1 MIIFTKDR
9 QKWLLTANKNL
20 LMDDK
25 FFSIDEISKYLNI
38 PKSTIYKLSQKKKLP
53 SSKIGKQLRFRK
65 SSIETWLSEQEN
77 ESNIIINPDFK
88 HPAIKNILLV
98 DDDKLVLKTITR
110 FLNKQGHNVEFA
122 ESGEE
127 AIKKIE
133 KSDFDLI
140 IIDIRMPG
148 IDGIE
153 TIKRFRNYYNK
164 HNKPHIPEIV
174 ITGYM
179 DTAAEKEATRLGI
192 TDYLYKPFAISD
204 LIRAVKEKVK

>member
-1 MIIFTKDR
+1 
-9 QKWLLTANKNL
+9 
-20 LMDDK
+20 
-25 FFSIDEISKYLNI
+25 
-38 PKSTIYKLSQKKKLP
+38 
-53 SSKIGKQLRFRK
+53 
-65 SSIETWLSEQEN
+65 
-77 ESNIIINPDFK
+77 
-88 HPAIKNILLV
+88 
-98 DDDKLVLKTITR
+98 
-110 FLNKQGHNVEFA
+110 
-122 ESGEE
+122 
-127 AIKKIE
+127 
-133 KSDFDLI
+133 
-140 IIDIRMPG
+140 MPG